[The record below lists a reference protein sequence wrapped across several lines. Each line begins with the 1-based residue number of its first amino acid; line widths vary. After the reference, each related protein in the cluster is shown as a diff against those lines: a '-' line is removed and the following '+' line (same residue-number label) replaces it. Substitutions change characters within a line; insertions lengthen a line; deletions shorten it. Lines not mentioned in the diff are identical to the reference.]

1 MKIVHCTTALS
12 KDCYSLQE
20 FVVVVVVVV
29 WTNVYHR
36 DVQYLLAKISMVD
49 AGVY

>member
-20 FVVVVVVVV
+20 FVVVVVVR
-29 WTNVYHR
+29 TNVYHR